1 MLTPIDQPLDKLE
14 DLSPEEMSVP
24 LFFFSALSN
33 ADLPYS
39 LKREHEGL
47 DRALLKQVYHLW
59 TAC

>member
-14 DLSPEEMSVP
+14 DLTPEEMSAP

-33 ADLPYS
+33 ADDTLS

-47 DRALLKQVYHLW
+47 D
-59 TAC
+59 